1 MSFKSWA
8 WRGLRQ
14 LKQADY
20 FGVNL
25 NFQFNNHE
33 KYRSVFGGFV
43 FITYFLFAISYIML
57 NFQNFINRKTMN
69 LVFNE
74 GYQEMA
80 PEINF
85 NNYTVE
91 FAVGL
96 TTGDPSKFSILY
108 KYFEISFN
116 AVVMSRKNGTTIK
129 TKTSIPL
136 VTCQPKMFYDLVN
149 TSFTALGIN
158 SYFCPNISNVSVQG
172 IYTEDVFKYFEFIT
186 TLKKE
191 YYSNTTDVKN
201 LFLTDEI
208 QANFF
213 YIDTSFSVY
222 NYSQPIQNFL
232 NNKFVSLDFGY
243 YKKINLD
250 FMEMTWISDA
260 NILFQ
265 EGDSSYYVVL
275 DNFQEYFSNLGVD
288 RFEKKVRDYQIFS
301 KIYIRSSTRT
311 RLIKRVYT
319 KVTEYLA
326 QMSSILSSSLL
337 ILYVIVTYLNLF
349 KAQQSIMKKIMKF
362 KENMNIK
369 KGESILYLKNK
380 FMNTISGA
388 GVGTQKYF

>member
-8 WRGLRQ
+8 WKGLRQ
-14 LKQADY
+14 IKQADY

-25 NFQFNNHE
+25 NFKFNNHE

-74 GYQEMA
+74 GYQEKA

-85 NNYTVE
+85 SNYTVE
-91 FAVGL
+91 FALGL
-96 TTGDPSKFSILY
+96 TTRDPAKFSLLY
-108 KYFEISFN
+108 KYFDISFN
-116 AVVMSRKNGTTIK
+116 AVSIVKNNGTATTNK
-129 TKTSIPL
+129 TLIPL
-136 VTCQPKMFYDLVN
+136 VSCKQDMFYNLVN
-149 TSFTALGIN
+149 NSFSTLGIN
-158 SYFCPNISNVSVQG
+158 NFFCPNISKISVQG
-172 IYTEDVFKYFEFIT
+172 IYTESVFKYFEFIT
-186 TLKKE
+186 SLKKE
-191 YYSNTTDVKN
+191 FYPNTTDVKN
-201 LFLTDEI
+201 LFMTDEI

-213 YIDTSFSVY
+213 YIDTSFSAY
-222 NYSQPIQNFL
+222 NYSQPIQYFL
-232 NNKFVSLDFGY
+232 NNKFVTLDFGFF
-243 YKKINLD
+243 KKVNLD

-275 DNFQEYFSNLGVD
+275 DTFQEYFSNLGLD
-288 RFEKKVRDYQIFS
+288 RFEKKVRDYQFFS

-319 KVTEYLA
+319 KITEYLA
-326 QMSSILSSSLL
+326 EMSSILSSTLL
-337 ILYVIVTYLNLF
+337 ILYVIVSYLNLF

-362 KENMNIK
+362 KENINIK
-369 KGESILYLKNK
+369 NGESISYLKNK
-380 FMNTISGA
+380 FMNISTNG
-388 GVGTQKYF
+388 GLGN